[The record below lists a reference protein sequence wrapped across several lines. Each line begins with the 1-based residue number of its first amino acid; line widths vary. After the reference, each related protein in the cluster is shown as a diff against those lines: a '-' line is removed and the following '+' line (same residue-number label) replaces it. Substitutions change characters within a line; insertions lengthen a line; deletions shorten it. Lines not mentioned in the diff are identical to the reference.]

1 MYMPALFNDSLFD
14 DLFTDFNQANGRR
27 PKNRMNVPGV
37 MKTDIKETEKE
48 YELSIELPGYK
59 KEDVNAELKDGYLI
73 ISATNEQNDEE
84 KDNNGYIR
92 KERYYGSCQRTFY
105 VGKDLKEED
114 IKAKFENGVL
124 TLDVPKDV
132 EKLPEEKKYISIE
145 G

>member
-84 KDNNGYIR
+84 KDDNGYIR
-92 KERYYGSCQRTFY
+92 IERYYGSCQRTFY

>member
-14 DLFTDFNQANGRR
+14 DLFTDFNQAPAGR
-27 PKNRMNVPGV
+27 PKKRMNVPGV
-37 MKTDIKETEKE
+37 MKTDIKENEKD

-73 ISATNEQNDEE
+73 ITATNEQNDEE
-84 KDNNGYIR
+84 KNENGYIR
-92 KERYYGSCQRTFY
+92 KERYFGSCSRTFY
-105 VGKDLKEED
+105 VGKDMKEED
-114 IKAKFENGVL
+114 IKAKFENGIL